1 MKLFS
6 YLRSSLHTSPV
17 RAFEYDQLS
26 HKKFNGKVL
35 DLGGGKKA
43 GYTSHLHGTVEI
55 TSVNIDKAV
64 EPTIVHDLSQP
75 LPFSADS
82 FDSAISFNTFEHL
95 KDIETPLG
103 ETFRVL
109 KNGGTVTLITPF
121 LKEIHA
127 SPDDYWRPTESA
139 WRYLLT
145 KNGFEHVT
153 VVPLGLGLFT
163 ARYGLIY
170 GPLPRIMRPLFALCS
185 YVLDSLLLRWPRYKR
200 MCGAHIYPL
209 AYLVTAAKPKA
220 L

>member
-1 MKLFS
+1 MNLFS
-6 YLRSSLHTSPV
+6 YLRSSWSTSPV

-26 HKKFNGKVL
+26 HKKFHGKIL

-43 GYTSHLHGTVEI
+43 GYTSHLHGTFEV
-55 TSVNIDKAV
+55 TSVNIDKSV

-75 LPFSADS
+75 LPFGADS

-95 KDIETPLG
+95 KDIETPLR

-109 KNGGTVTLITPF
+109 KQNGTVTLITPF

-139 WRYLLT
+139 WKYLLA
-145 KNGFEHVT
+145 KHGFEHVT

-170 GPLPRIMRPLFALCS
+170 GPLPRIMRPLFSAM
-185 YVLDSLLLRWPRYKR
+185 SLILFFYAGRDTNACAERTFTRLR
-200 MCGAHIYPL
+200 IS
-209 AYLVTAAKPKA
+209 
-220 L
+220 